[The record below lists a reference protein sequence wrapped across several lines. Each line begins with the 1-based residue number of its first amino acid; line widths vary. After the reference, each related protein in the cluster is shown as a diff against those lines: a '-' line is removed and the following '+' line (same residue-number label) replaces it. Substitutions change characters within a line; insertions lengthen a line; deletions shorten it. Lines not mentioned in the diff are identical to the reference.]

1 MPQNDY
7 VEEHIKKY
15 GQRFDTEEKQR
26 KKECRSKKLEQ
37 KCFKKLR
44 GIKAKIFHKKI
55 KTKKVE
61 EKKLFNQTNKST
73 STTNTSSEPIPLI
86 LMDNIGAK
94 LNERLKEQRKTKAIK
109 YQVPLPSV
117 KGVSEKQVFSE
128 FKSGKTKRN
137 SWKRLVTKPTFVP
150 VDFTRKPPKFERFIR
165 PMAMRFKKANV
176 IHPDLK
182 TTFSLEILGIKQNPH
197 SALYTSLGV
206 LGKGT
211 IIEVNV
217 SELGLVTGQGKIE
230 WARNAQ
236 IMNSPENDGYVN
248 AILLI

>member
-7 VEEHIKKY
+7 VEEHIKKH
-15 GQRFDTEEKQR
+15 GLRLNHEEKQR
-26 KKECRSKKLEQ
+26 KKESRDIKLIQ
-37 KCFKKLR
+37 KNFKRLR
-44 GIKAKIFHKKI
+44 GIKAKLLHKKI
-55 KTKKVE
+55 KTKKIE
-61 EKKLFNQTNKST
+61 QRKLFNQTIKSKT
-73 STTNTSSEPIPLI
+73 INNISCEPIPLI

-94 LNERLKEQRKTKAIK
+94 LNEKLKEQRKTKAIK
-109 YQVPLPSV
+109 YQVPLPNV
-117 KGVSEKQVFSE
+117 KGISEKQVFSE

-137 SWKRLVTKPTFVP
+137 NWKRLVTKPTFVP
-150 VDFTRKPPKFERFIR
+150 TDFTRKPPKFERFIR

-197 SALYTSLGV
+197 SPLYTSLGV
-206 LGKGT
+206 LSKGT

-217 SELGLVTGQGKIE
+217 SELGLVTGEGKIE
-230 WARNAQ
+230 WGRNAQ